1 MKKCI
6 ALLLALFC
14 VFGLMAC
21 GTKESEGPPYYFI
34 GEVAEIYESEGK
46 FLVKVVD
53 YGNYKFRSKHVIIH
67 ETANCPDYTIGDH
80 FLLEFNGLFLETDPP
95 QLKNAIVGKTD
106 AEGNLIEMKEFSFH
120 ATVLEVHDTYL
131 LVEPA
136 EDAWERSS
144 ADKIEVSLMD
154 KTSWPIPQVGAT
166 VNVVYNG
173 EIMEIYPAMLGTVYR
188 VEIVS

>member
-1 MKKCI
+1 MKKYL
-6 ALLLALFC
+6 ALLALFC
-14 VFGLMAC
+14 ILSLMAC

-53 YGNYKFRSKHVIIH
+53 YGNYKFRSKYVIIH
-67 ETANCPDYTIGDH
+67 ETANCPDYTVGDY

-106 AEGNLIEMKEFSFH
+106 SEGNLLESKEFSFR
-120 ATVLEVHDTYL
+120 ATVLEVNESFL
-131 LVEPA
+131 LVEPVQGCP
-136 EDAWERSS
+136 ERTS
-144 ADKIEVSLMD
+144 ADKIEVSLQG
-154 KTSWPIPQVGAT
+154 KTSWPVPQVGDA

-173 EIMEIYPAMLGTVYR
+173 DLMETYPARIGKLYR

>member
-1 MKKCI
+1 MKRYLV
-6 ALLLALFC
+6 LLLAVFC
-14 VFGLMAC
+14 VLGLMAC
-21 GTKESEGPPYYFI
+21 GAKESEGPPYYFI
-34 GEVAEIYESEGK
+34 GEVTEIYESEGK

-53 YGNYKFRSKHVIIH
+53 YGNYKFRSKYVIIH

-106 AEGNLIEMKEFSFH
+106 AEGNILEMEEFSFQ
-120 ATVLEVHDTYL
+120 ATILEVHETYL

-144 ADKIEVSLMD
+144 ADKIEVSLQD
-154 KTSWPIPQVGAT
+154 KTSWPIPQVGDT
-166 VNVVYNG
+166 VNVFYNG
-173 EIMEIYPAMLGTVYR
+173 ELMETYPARVGKVYR
-188 VEIVS
+188 VEIIN